1 MGNNVKQK
9 KSKKSRN
16 KLHVKIRRINWD
28 VEYITSLRDGLGF
41 TITEPASISIDGSK
55 KKSMFG
61 PRSELYGTTY
71 GDEQEF
77 AAHHSCECGRWKGR
91 AFDGEICP
99 FCHTKVKSVGD
110 NIKITGWISLGRDKI
125 INPYYYK
132 LLVSAIGK
140 QIFPDIINCRKKVDK
155 NGKVSRPD
163 IYSDPDKPPL
173 SPYSGI
179 GIDKFRQRYYEI
191 MEYFKTKRKNK
202 AESIDYLMENA
213 RAVFTSHIPVYST
226 KLRQQSITSD
236 TFYYGGLDKQINP
249 IISLSNLLKEDC
261 SEIEKPNY
269 LQSIQ
274 KKVNAMWDY
283 NFELLN
289 GKEGIIRGSLL
300 GGALDYTSRNVI
312 IPDHTL
318 HDNEVDMSYHTF
330 LELFR
335 DLIIKYLRIT
345 ENMTINDAY
354 AEWSIS
360 KIRFNPKVYEIM
372 LYILQRDKPMILLN
386 RNPTLMEI

>member
-77 AAHHSCECGRWKGR
+77 AEQYSCECGRWKGR

-179 GIDKFRQRYYEI
+179 GIDKFRQDI
-191 MEYFKTKRKNK
+191 MKLWNILRRK
-202 AESIDYLMENA
+202 ERI
-213 RAVFTSHIPVYST
+213 
-226 KLRQQSITSD
+226 KLNQLT
-236 TFYYGGLDKQINP
+236 T
-249 IISLSNLLKEDC
+249 
-261 SEIEKPNY
+261 
-269 LQSIQ
+269 
-274 KKVNAMWDY
+274 
-283 NFELLN
+283 
-289 GKEGIIRGSLL
+289 
-300 GGALDYTSRNVI
+300 
-312 IPDHTL
+312 
-318 HDNEVDMSYHTF
+318 
-330 LELFR
+330 
-335 DLIIKYLRIT
+335 
-345 ENMTINDAY
+345 
-354 AEWSIS
+354 
-360 KIRFNPKVYEIM
+360 
-372 LYILQRDKPMILLN
+372 
-386 RNPTLMEI
+386 